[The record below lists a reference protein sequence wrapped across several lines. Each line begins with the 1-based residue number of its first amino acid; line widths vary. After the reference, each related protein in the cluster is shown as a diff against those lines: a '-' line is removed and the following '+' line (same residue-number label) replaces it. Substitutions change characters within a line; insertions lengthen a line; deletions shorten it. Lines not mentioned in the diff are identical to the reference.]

1 MFLALPGYGLVG
13 YHTPLHIR
21 AIFSCTIRT
30 QQRYMHL
37 PATRKKIAGV
47 LSMRI
52 PKQAEA
58 AERGV
63 RFLARCGLRTS
74 SCSPPHGC
82 RWDDFGSSSSSASR
96 QASTII
102 LLPSFLFCAARRQVA
117 DDDTCPLIDY
127 PARVSTIFQKFV
139 SAAVVCVARLEHSY
153 TLVISFCYSTC
164 SASFFE
170 ARL

>member
-52 PKQAEA
+52 PKQPKLPSVESD
-58 AERGV
+58 
-63 RFLARCGLRTS
+63 FLLRHGLRTS
-74 SCSPPHGC
+74 SCSPRTVVAGTTWILFKF
-82 RWDDFGSSSSSASR
+82 RESSSFYHNSPLALFLVFHAEAASCRRRHLSIDRLSRPCLNNFLEVR
-96 QASTII
+96 QCCGC
-102 LLPSFLFCAARRQVA
+102 LCRKARA
-117 DDDTCPLIDY
+117 
-127 PARVSTIFQKFV
+127 
-139 SAAVVCVARLEHSY
+139 
-153 TLVISFCYSTC
+153 LVYVGH
-164 SASFFE
+164 
-170 ARL
+170 